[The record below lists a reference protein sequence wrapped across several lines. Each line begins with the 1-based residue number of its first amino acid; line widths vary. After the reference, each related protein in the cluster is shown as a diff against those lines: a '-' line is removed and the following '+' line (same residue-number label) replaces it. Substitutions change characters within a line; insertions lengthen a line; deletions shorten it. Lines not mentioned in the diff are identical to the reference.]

1 MASNSNKIP
10 VAVAA
15 AVNDVLA
22 GSHSSLER
30 IFRLAGASGEPPALS
45 HAAKWKT
52 WLLQTNADPAADAH
66 VVLGRVIEEFMEVD
80 PPASWPRVPKEHERA
95 IAERETERVRL
106 REILA
111 RHGLRYQQGGKIVS
125 STTSGSTRS
134 LESVLRD
141 RDLAALDVEFR
152 RALDNI
158 ENDPPAA
165 VTSACAIVEA
175 MCKLYI
181 EDEKLEPPSEQTAK
195 PLWRVVQKHL
205 GLDPAQISDDDL
217 KRILTG
223 LASIVDGIGAF
234 RTHVGSAHGRG
245 RTAYRPAARHAR
257 LAVHSAHSLVAF
269 VLETWDARKAL
280 SNREHG

>member
-1 MASNSNKIP
+1 MPPTTNKIP

-15 AVNDVLA
+15 AVNDVLK
-22 GSHSSLER
+22 GSHASLDR
-30 IFRLAGASGEPPALS
+30 IFRLAGAAGDPPALS
-45 HAAKWKT
+45 HASKWKT
-52 WLLQTNADPAADAH
+52 WLLQTNAEPNVDAY
-66 VVLGRVIEEFMEVD
+66 VVLGRVLEEFMEVD
-80 PPASWPRVPKEHERA
+80 PSASWPRVPEEHERE
-95 IAERETERVRL
+95 IAQRETERDRI

-111 RHGLRYQQGGKIVS
+111 RNGLRYHQGGKILS
-125 STTSGSTRS
+125 ANTSGSTRALDS
-134 LESVLRD
+134 ILRD
-141 RDLAALDVEFR
+141 RDLAALDVEFQ
-152 RALDNI
+152 RALDSI
-158 ENDPPAA
+158 EKDPPAA

-181 EDEKLEPPSEQTAK
+181 EDEGLEPPSEQTAK

-257 LAVHSAHSLVAF
+257 LAVHSAHSLVVF
-269 VLETWDARKAL
+269 VLETWDARRGAL
-280 SNREHG
+280 RSTSR